1 MTSYLARRLLQAI
14 PTLLGITVISFIL
27 MQAAPG
33 DPIQLL
39 TFNPDMTEASRA
51 KLRQQLCL
59 DRPLPEQYFIWV
71 FGDLRGE
78 CAMRGLVRGDFG
90 TSFYDKRP
98 VLEMIMERIPATLEL
113 SAVAL
118 AFGLL
123 VGLPVGAY
131 AAVRQSSWFDNVSR
145 FWAVVFDAIP
155 SFWFGLILILIFS
168 TNLGWLPVGGRV
180 PLHVANPSLVDRL
193 RHLAMPAFVLGV
205 GWVAVFSRFMRAE
218 TLEVIR
224 QDYVRT
230 ALAKGLRA
238 RRVYFWHA
246 ARNALIPIATLLG
259 PAIAGLLSGAVVIE
273 RIFSWPGLG
282 RLTFD
287 AVVQR
292 DYPIVMAGVI
302 VGSILVIVGNLLS
315 DVLYVIIDPRIRLE

>member
-1 MTSYLARRLLQAI
+1 MTAYLVRRLLQAI
-14 PTLLGITVISFIL
+14 PTILGITLISFIL

-33 DPIQLL
+33 DPIQIL
-39 TFNPDMTEASRA
+39 TFNPDMTEASRQ

-59 DRPLPEQYFIWV
+59 DRSLPEQYFIWV

-90 TSFYDKRP
+90 TSFFDKRP
-98 VLEMIMERIPATLEL
+98 VLEMIAERIPATLEL

-118 AFGLL
+118 SFGLL

-131 AAVRQSSWFDNVSR
+131 SAVRQGSWFDNVSR

-155 SFWFGLILILIFS
+155 SFWFGLLLILVFS
-168 TNLGWLPVGGRV
+168 TRFGWLPVGGRV
-180 PLHVANPSLVDRL
+180 PLHVSDPSFLDRL
-193 RHLAMPAFVLGV
+193 RHLIMPAFVLGV

-230 ALAKGLRA
+230 ALAKGLKFQ
-238 RRVYFWHA
+238 RVYFWHA
-246 ARNALIPIATLLG
+246 ARNALIPIATVLG

-302 VGSILVIVGNLLS
+302 VGSILVIIGNLLS
-315 DVLYVIIDPRIRLE
+315 DVLYVVIDPRIRLE

>member
-1 MTSYLARRLLQAI
+1 MIAYLIRRLLQAI
-14 PTLLGITVISFIL
+14 PTLIGITVISFAI
-27 MQAAPG
+27 MQLAPG

-39 TFNPDMTEASRA
+39 TFNPDMTEASRT

-59 DRPLPEQYFIWV
+59 DRPMPEQYLIWV
-71 FGDLRGE
+71 LGDFRGE
-78 CAMRGLVRGDFG
+78 CAMRGLIRGDFG

-98 VLEMIMERIPATLEL
+98 VLEMIAERIPATLEL

-123 VGLPVGAY
+123 IGLPLGV
-131 AAVRQSSWFDNVSR
+131 SSAIRRGTWFDNASR
-145 FWAVVFDAIP
+145 FSAVVFDAIP

-168 TNLGWLPVGGRV
+168 TRLGWLPVGGRA
-180 PLHVANPSLVDRL
+180 PLNVADPSLLDRL
-193 RHLAMPAFVLGV
+193 RHLAMPALVLGV
-205 GWVAVFSRFMRAE
+205 GWLALFSRYMRAE
-218 TLEVIR
+218 TLEVIG

-230 ALAKGLRA
+230 ARAKGLTEWQ
-238 RRVYFWHA
+238 VHVWYT
-246 ARNALIPIATLLG
+246 ARNALVPIATLLG
-259 PAIAGLLSGAVVIE
+259 PAIAGLISGAVVIE

-292 DYPIVMAGVI
+292 DYPIVMASVI
-302 VGSILVIVGNLLS
+302 VGSVLVIAGNLLS
-315 DVLYVIIDPRIRLE
+315 DFLYVIIDPRVRLE